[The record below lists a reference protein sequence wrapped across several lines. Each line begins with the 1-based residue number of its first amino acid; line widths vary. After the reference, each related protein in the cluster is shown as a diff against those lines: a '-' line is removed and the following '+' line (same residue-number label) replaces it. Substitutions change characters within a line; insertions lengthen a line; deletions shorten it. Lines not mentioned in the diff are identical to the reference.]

1 MPIFQ
6 MKILVEQLTSIGINC
21 KIGNPISDTH
31 NARKPYFERW
41 LLNRDGFLTLNN
53 ENIDYIGIEEVVR
66 LGPFYNV
73 YCLIENQRLS
83 ERDDSSYNLLSA
95 NPYYRLR
102 NGKVITLG
110 WSGGLLADIL
120 TQDISLCDSFAANI
134 VKEEIR
140 KLSVKVANFACI
152 IETHTWEPNGLVSIY
167 PVIDRIGLNI
177 KRLLKQIHLGE
188 DNFFIEDQ

>member
-1 MPIFQ
+1 
-6 MKILVEQLTSIGINC
+6 MKILVEQLISIGVNC
-21 KIGNPISDTH
+21 KIGNSDFDIH
-31 NARKPYFERW
+31 NIRKPYFERW

-53 ENIDYIGIEEVVR
+53 ENIDYIGIEDVVR
-66 LGPFYNV
+66 MGPFYNV

-83 ERDDSSYNLLSA
+83 EKDDSSYNLLSA
-95 NPYYRLR
+95 NPYFHLR

-120 TQDISLCDSFAANI
+120 TQDMPLCDSFAANI

-188 DNFFIEDQ
+188 DNFLP

>member
-1 MPIFQ
+1 
-6 MKILVEQLTSIGINC
+6 MKILLEQLISIGVNC
-21 KIGNPISDTH
+21 KIGNPVSDIH
-31 NARKPYFERW
+31 NTRKPYFERW

-66 LGPFYNV
+66 MGPFYNV
-73 YCLIENQRLS
+73 YCLIENQNLS
-83 ERDDSSYNLLSA
+83 EKDDSSYNLLSA
-95 NPYYRLR
+95 NPYFHLR
-102 NGKVITLG
+102 NRKVITLG

-120 TQDISLCDSFAANI
+120 TQDTSLCNSFAANI

-188 DNFFIEDQ
+188 DNFLP

>member
-1 MPIFQ
+1 MPIFE

-21 KIGNPISDTH
+21 KIGNPISDIN

-83 ERDDSSYNLLSA
+83 EKDDSSYNLLSA

-188 DNFFIEDQ
+188 DNFLP

>member
-1 MPIFQ
+1 

-21 KIGNPISDTH
+21 KIGNPISDIN

-83 ERDDSSYNLLSA
+83 EKDDSSYNLLSA

-140 KLSVKVANFACI
+140 KLSVKVVNFACI

-188 DNFFIEDQ
+188 DNFLP

>member
-1 MPIFQ
+1 
-6 MKILVEQLTSIGINC
+6 MKILVEQLISIGVNC
-21 KIGNPISDTH
+21 KIGNPISDIH
-31 NARKPYFERW
+31 NTRKPYFERW

-66 LGPFYNV
+66 MRPFYNV
-73 YCLIENQRLS
+73 YCLIENQHLS
-83 ERDDSSYNLLSA
+83 EKDDSSYNLLSA
-95 NPYYRLR
+95 NPYFHLR
-102 NGKVITLG
+102 NRKVITLG
-110 WSGGLLADIL
+110 WSGGLLTDIL
-120 TQDISLCDSFAANI
+120 TQDASLWNSFAANI
-134 VKEEIR
+134 LKEEIR

-188 DNFFIEDQ
+188 DNFLP

>member
-1 MPIFQ
+1 LPVFQ
-6 MKILVEQLTSIGINC
+6 IKILVEQLTSIGINC
-21 KIGNPISDTH
+21 KIGNPNFDIH
-31 NARKPYFERW
+31 IARKPYFERW

-53 ENIDYIGIEEVVR
+53 ENIDYIGVEEVVR

-73 YCLIENQRLS
+73 YCLIENQHLS
-83 ERDDSSYNLLSA
+83 EKDDNAYNLLTA
-95 NPYYRLR
+95 NPYFHLR

-110 WSGGLLADIL
+110 WSGGLLANIL
-120 TQDISLCDSFAANI
+120 TQDTSLHYSFAANI

-152 IETHTWEPNGLVSIY
+152 IETHVWEPDGLVSIY

-188 DNFFIEDQ
+188 GNILP

>member
-1 MPIFQ
+1 

-21 KIGNPISDTH
+21 KIGNPISDIH
-31 NARKPYFERW
+31 NASKPYFERW

-83 ERDDSSYNLLSA
+83 EKDDSSYNLLSA
-95 NPYYRLR
+95 NPYFHLR

-120 TQDISLCDSFAANI
+120 TRDIPLCDSFAANI
-134 VKEEIR
+134 MKEEIR

-188 DNFFIEDQ
+188 DNFLP

>member
-1 MPIFQ
+1 
-6 MKILVEQLTSIGINC
+6 MKILLEQLISIGVNC
-21 KIGNPISDTH
+21 KIGNPVSDIH
-31 NARKPYFERW
+31 NTRKPYFERW

-66 LGPFYNV
+66 MGPFYNV
-73 YCLIENQRLS
+73 YCLIENQNLS
-83 ERDDSSYNLLSA
+83 EKDDSSYNLLSA
-95 NPYYRLR
+95 NPYFHLR
-102 NGKVITLG
+102 NRKVITLG

-120 TQDISLCDSFAANI
+120 TQDTSLWNSFAANI

-152 IETHTWEPNGLVSIY
+152 IETQTWEPNGLVSIY

-188 DNFFIEDQ
+188 DNFLP

>member
-1 MPIFQ
+1 MPIFP
-6 MKILVEQLTSIGINC
+6 MKLLVEQLISIGVNC
-21 KIGNPISDTH
+21 KIGNPISDIH
-31 NARKPYFERW
+31 NTRKPYFERW

-53 ENIDYIGIEEVVR
+53 ENIDYIGIEEIVR

-73 YCLIENQRLS
+73 YCLIENQHLS
-83 ERDDSSYNLLSA
+83 EKDDSSYNLLSA
-95 NPYYRLR
+95 NPYFHLR

-120 TQDISLCDSFAANI
+120 TQDTSLCDSFSANI

-140 KLSVKVANFACI
+140 KLSVKVSNFACI
-152 IETHTWEPNGLVSIY
+152 IETHIWEPSGLVSIY

-188 DNFFIEDQ
+188 DNFVP

>member
-1 MPIFQ
+1 MPIFP
-6 MKILVEQLTSIGINC
+6 MKILVEQLISIGVNC
-21 KIGNPISDTH
+21 KIGNPISDIH
-31 NARKPYFERW
+31 NTRKPYFERW

-66 LGPFYNV
+66 MGPFYNV
-73 YCLIENQRLS
+73 YCLIENQHLS
-83 ERDDSSYNLLSA
+83 EKDDSSYNLLSA
-95 NPYYRLR
+95 NPYFHLR
-102 NGKVITLG
+102 NRKVITLG

-120 TQDISLCDSFAANI
+120 TQDTSLWNSFAANI

-188 DNFFIEDQ
+188 DNFLP